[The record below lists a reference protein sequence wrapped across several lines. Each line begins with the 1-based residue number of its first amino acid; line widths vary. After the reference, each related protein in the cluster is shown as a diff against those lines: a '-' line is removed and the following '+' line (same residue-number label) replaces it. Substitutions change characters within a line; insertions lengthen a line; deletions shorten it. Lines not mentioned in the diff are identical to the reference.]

1 MMTEIQYLL
10 GKLAEEASEL
20 AQIALKTQQFGLN
33 EQCPGLEFTNLQ
45 RIEQEYNDV
54 LAIVDLINERI
65 DADDLSEHRVNFDY
79 EQSLNKI
86 AKVDKYRKYSK
97 QLGMVE

>member
-33 EQCPGLEFTNLQ
+33 EQCPGLDLTNLE

-54 LAIVDLINERI
+54 LGVINMIYLLIDKDGLADGNIYENKEQIHAKIV
-65 DADDLSEHRVNFDY
+65 
-79 EQSLNKI
+79 
-86 AKVDKYRKYSK
+86 KVKKYMEYSR

>member
-45 RIEQEYNDV
+45 RIEQEFNDV
-54 LAIVDLINERI
+54 LGVIKMIYLLI
-65 DADDLSEHRVNFDY
+65 DKDGLADGNIY
-79 EQSLNKI
+79 ENKELII
-86 AKVDKYRKYSK
+86 AKISKVNKYMEYSK